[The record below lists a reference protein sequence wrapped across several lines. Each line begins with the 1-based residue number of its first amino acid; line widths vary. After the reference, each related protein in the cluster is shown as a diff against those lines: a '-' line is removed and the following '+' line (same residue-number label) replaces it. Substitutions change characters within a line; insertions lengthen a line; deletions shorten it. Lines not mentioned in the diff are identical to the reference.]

1 MGKFLSLRAQRGNLL
16 HYNQQVKDCRVA
28 IAPRNDQLI
37 RVSLGLYKL
46 LIGIMKSPGL
56 GLHQN

>member
-37 RVSLGLYKL
+37 RDSLDIRPRKL
-46 LIGIMKSPGL
+46 EASVCYAG
-56 GLHQN
+56 